1 LRFAGGSFAF
11 ADPDAQVEF
20 AYAPNKMG
28 VTLLG
33 DPREKPLRD
42 ALYRCL
48 ESRGSSLLME

>member
-1 LRFAGGSFAF
+1 LPT
-11 ADPDAQVEF
+11 PDAQVEF